1 MCSEPLSINAGC
13 ACYFLGQEMLNQV
26 ECTNETKLRMYQ
38 IWIEALRGGHAG
50 QGLDIHGSDHLM
62 DAAVESGDSTPVEA
76 SVHCIHRLKTA
87 FPARCLAQM
96 GAIYGGGSDEE
107 VDAIGVFFEATGLA
121 FQIIDD
127 VLNLRG
133 LVKPGEKMSQALK
146 VVGED
151 ITEGKVTAPIA
162 KAMSLL
168 KTKEE
173 RKVRRTYNR
182 STFVNVASVCCDDG
196 LCVSGAGH

>member
-1 MCSEPLSINAGC
+1 MRCVLA
-13 ACYFLGQEMLNQV
+13 EMLNQV

-62 DAAVESGDSTPVEA
+62 PHAVETGDASKVEA

-107 VDAIGVFFEATGLA
+107 VEAIGVFFEATGLA

-133 LVKPGEKMSQALK
+133 LVSCVRSFACARVCGLNFVDSVRSCRWHLSLSACLTACLS
-146 VVGED
+146 VRCYVG
-151 ITEGKVTAPIA
+151 
-162 KAMSLL
+162 LL
-168 KTKEE
+168 F
-173 RKVRRTYNR
+173 R
-182 STFVNVASVCCDDG
+182 
-196 LCVSGAGH
+196 